1 MSLSLLAIFMSSAA
15 FIVAQS
21 IGFVMKTMHCLSPLL
36 TFLNCKYLNVLCNYI
51 CSCSMSKI
59 QPKGAEVC
67 GQSVRSHGT
76 LHSNIQN
83 VLFTGLLFLRETEL

>member
-1 MSLSLLAIFMSSAA
+1 MSSAA
-15 FIVAQS
+15 FIVAPN
-21 IGFVMKTMHCLSPLL
+21 IEFVVKTMHCLSSVLI
-36 TFLNCKYLNVLCNYI
+36 FLNCKCLKVLCNYT

-59 QPKGAEVC
+59 QLKGAEVC

-83 VLFTGLLFLRETEL
+83 ILFTGLLFLREAEF